1 MDVAAL
7 VRVLACVSH
16 TCKRGE
22 DSVTFCYG
30 GGGSIGTV
38 LLCATRRSIR
48 DGGAHKHRKR
58 LSWHP
63 PSSQQMVTV
72 LHFYM

>member
-30 GGGSIGTV
+30 GKGVQLVRCYYVPLGEAYATGGLINTV
-38 LLCATRRSIR
+38 K
-48 DGGAHKHRKR
+48 D
-58 LSWHP
+58 
-63 PSSQQMVTV
+63 
-72 LHFYM
+72 